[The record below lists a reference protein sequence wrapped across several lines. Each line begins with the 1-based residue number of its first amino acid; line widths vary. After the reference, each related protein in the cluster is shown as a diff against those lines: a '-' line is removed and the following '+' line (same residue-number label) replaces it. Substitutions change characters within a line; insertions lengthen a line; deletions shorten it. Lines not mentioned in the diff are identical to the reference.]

1 MKLTSYMNVVLTEA
15 MLDALE
21 NCEKDFP
28 LDLPYQIICMQEKTG
43 FSYEICYKMVD
54 EWETHRC
61 LNTNRNTKLGPL
73 ISDILDEA
81 FEEN

>member
-28 LDLPYQIICMQEKTG
+28 LDLPYQIICMQEKT
-43 FSYEICYKMVD
+43 
-54 EWETHRC
+54 
-61 LNTNRNTKLGPL
+61 
-73 ISDILDEA
+73 
-81 FEEN
+81 